1 MVMIECEIRWY
12 MKIIK
17 YFTGGGYK
25 PYWKSN
31 SANCSLK
38 SSKRLYYIGVNTSK
52 PTLRYLFF
60 ELEEDQPD
68 RDDDP
73 NGAWRLEPNDQTL
86 RLEDTTAG
94 FPHSD
99 AAIYSMRPKEVER

>member
-1 MVMIECEIRWY
+1 MY
-12 MKIIK
+12 H
-17 YFTGGGYK
+17 
-25 PYWKSN
+25 PS
-31 SANCSLK
+31 
-38 SSKRLYYIGVNTSK
+38 TSK
-52 PTLRYLFF
+52 TQEPTEP

-68 RDDDP
+68 HDDDP

-99 AAIYSMRPKEVER
+99 AAVYSLRPKEVERYRKDSPSKVTQLFNIVTLSKISLDTEHCSSYCYQQLLNSHQ

>member
-1 MVMIECEIRWY
+1 MY
-12 MKIIK
+12 H
-17 YFTGGGYK
+17 
-25 PYWKSN
+25 PS
-31 SANCSLK
+31 
-38 SSKRLYYIGVNTSK
+38 TSK
-52 PTLRYLFF
+52 TQEPTEP

-68 RDDDP
+68 HDDDP

-99 AAIYSMRPKEVER
+99 AALYSVRPKEVER